1 MLLVGRG
8 LVDMK
13 LTKAELKGIVKECLM
28 EIFSESFNLVES
40 RSTRQ
45 PTRNTG
51 ALNERKQLRERTQPQ
66 INPIKTGDPILDSII
81 ADTARTTLPA
91 MLEAEGK
98 RSVPANPGVAERI
111 VAQSEP
117 ESLFGEET
125 ASKWA
130 ALAFND
136 FSGKT

>member
-1 MLLVGRG
+1 
-8 LVDMK
+8 MK

-45 PTRNTG
+45 STKTPG
-51 ALNERKQLRERTQPQ
+51 ALNERKQLRERVQPP
-66 INPIKTGDPILDSII
+66 INPIRTGDPILDSII

-98 RSVPANPGVAERI
+98 RNQPINPGVAERV
-111 VAQSEP
+111 VAESDP
-117 ESLFGEET
+117 ENLFGEEA